1 LTSYFMST
9 STKSSCWPQWRC
21 SSATT
26 SGVVARLERQA
37 RRLWT
42 RRLNVEIARLAA
54 TGTKVR
60 VLVPGA
66 EDLCVMGGNL
76 MNPARR
82 REVFE
87 TAVRTVRARLAAEA
101 EPSKATATGWS

>member
-1 LTSYFMST
+1 VSVTNVDVVVHEHLDEVLVLAPMAMFE
-9 STKSSCWPQWRC
+9 CDHP
-21 SSATT
+21 
-26 SGVVARLERQA
+26 SGVARLERRA

-66 EDLCVMGGNL
+66 EDLCVMGGNV

-87 TAVRTVRARLAAEA
+87 PRCARC
-101 EPSKATATGWS
+101 GRG